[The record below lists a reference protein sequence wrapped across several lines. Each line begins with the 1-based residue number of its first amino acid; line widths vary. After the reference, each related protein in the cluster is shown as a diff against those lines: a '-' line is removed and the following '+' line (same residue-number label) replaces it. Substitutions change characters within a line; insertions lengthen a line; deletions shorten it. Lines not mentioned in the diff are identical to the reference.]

1 MESEKYSSD
10 IRTEIQFVK
19 ARELKVKGMQGRG
32 VKQMQGTRC
41 KQLIQTPDA
50 KSLSRAAKLI
60 LYIVYKLLE
69 NVHICPLLNM
79 LKYKPLYVLKDEQ
92 MSIGGRSAAHQLIHN
107 LKVQRINCYFPICL
121 FWWSDPQ
128 WWLQHCQWIFSCFK
142 LSKFWLVFTF
152 NDTMMWHDSHHQ
164 NVNTIVIIF
173 ETDWSRSRWSLC
185 YFG

>member
-1 MESEKYSSD
+1 
-10 IRTEIQFVK
+10 
-19 ARELKVKGMQGRG
+19 
-32 VKQMQGTRC
+32 MQGTRC

-107 LKVQRINCYFPICL
+107 LKVQRINCYLPICP
-121 FWWSDPQ
+121 F
-128 WWLQHCQWIFSCFK
+128 
-142 LSKFWLVFTF
+142 
-152 NDTMMWHDSHHQ
+152 
-164 NVNTIVIIF
+164 
-173 ETDWSRSRWSLC
+173 
-185 YFG
+185 